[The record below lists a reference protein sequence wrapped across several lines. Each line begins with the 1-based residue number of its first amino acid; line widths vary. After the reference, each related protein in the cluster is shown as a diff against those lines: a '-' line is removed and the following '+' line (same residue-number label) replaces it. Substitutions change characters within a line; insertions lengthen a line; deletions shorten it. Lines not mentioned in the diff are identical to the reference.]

1 MIMARTMNIMGAY
14 PVREAEAMSLKEAL
28 TWLKRNQVDKCIIE
42 TDPAQVI
49 TTLNDT
55 PKQSLFSFNN

>member
-1 MIMARTMNIMGAY
+1 MAHTMNIMGAY

-28 TWLKRNQVDKCIIE
+28 TWFKRKQVDKYVIE
-42 TDPAQVI
+42 INSAQVI
-49 TTLNDT
+49 PALNDT